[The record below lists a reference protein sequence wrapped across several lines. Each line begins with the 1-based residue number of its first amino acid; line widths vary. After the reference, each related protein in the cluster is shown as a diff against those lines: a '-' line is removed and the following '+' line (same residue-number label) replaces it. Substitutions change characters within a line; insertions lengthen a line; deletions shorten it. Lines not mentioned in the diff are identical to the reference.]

1 MEAKELKKLSRSELL
16 EMLLDRSK
24 EVEHLRKELDETKKH
39 IQTLERE
46 VKTSGDINAAINK
59 LTSATEEIQ
68 KFAAVISMASNNL
81 QTKIGTAVLSKAMDT
96 NEALG
101 QGLVQM
107 IDSAAMERSV
117 TPELGAN
124 IDLRL

>member
-1 MEAKELKKLSRSELL
+1 M
-16 EMLLDRSK
+16 
-24 EVEHLRKELDETKKH
+24 
-39 IQTLERE
+39 
-46 VKTSGDINAAINK
+46 DIAG
-59 LTSATEEIQ
+59 L
-68 KFAAVISMASNNL
+68 SMAMASTNL
-81 QTKIGTAVLSKAMDT
+81 QNKVGTAMLGKAMDT
-96 NEALG
+96 NEAPG

>member
-1 MEAKELKKLSRSELL
+1 M
-16 EMLLDRSK
+16 
-24 EVEHLRKELDETKKH
+24 
-39 IQTLERE
+39 
-46 VKTSGDINAAINK
+46 DIAG
-59 LTSATEEIQ
+59 L
-68 KFAAVISMASNNL
+68 SMAMASTNL
-81 QTKIGTAVLSKAMDT
+81 QNKVGTAMLGKVMDT

-101 QGLVQM
+101 RGLVQM

>member
-1 MEAKELKKLSRSELL
+1 MVKYQYLKDT
-16 EMLLDRSK
+16 DRRRCSYGY
-24 EVEHLRKELDETKKH
+24 RR
-39 IQTLERE
+39 I
-46 VKTSGDINAAINK
+46 INGNG
-59 LTSATEEIQ
+59 
-68 KFAAVISMASNNL
+68 FDNL
-81 QTKIGTAVLSKAMDT
+81 QTKVGTAVLSKAMDT

>member
-1 MEAKELKKLSRSELL
+1 MDIAGLS
-16 EMLLDRSK
+16 M
-24 EVEHLRKELDETKKH
+24 
-39 IQTLERE
+39 
-46 VKTSGDINAAINK
+46 
-59 LTSATEEIQ
+59 
-68 KFAAVISMASNNL
+68 SMASNNL

-101 QGLVQM
+101 QGIVQM

-124 IDLRL
+124 IVLRI